1 MDSTERRAEV
11 TWNAALRAGAAARL
25 HTQERA
31 PVGMALAA
39 RVTAA
44 AARVMAASRRRRR
57 RELDRRATDRTRAGR
72 PATAKMATA
81 ASRRAG
87 VTLLLLLHE
96 KRRRLRAGRA
106 DTTRGRSTPSSSRV
120 PRLRRPFHR
129 PTIRSAKSLCAAVL
143 RRYKAHGHLVFHS
156 CRPAATA
163 PRRRPG
169 TPATATATPVS
180 SFAFAVRCGPRT
192 FVASA
197 CSVLLLLRQCRFCL
211 PCSRFTGL
219 PRARPCPASLWPLTL
234 SARGATQTASADRRR
249 IAPTHGGS
257 TLTAAHK
264 QSPPAGVE
272 VDAHTLPRAFSGE
285 TRTKSAP
292 LRGRPSRGR

>member
-87 VTLLLLLHE
+87 VTLLRLLHE

-129 PTIRSAKSLCAAVL
+129 PTIRSANLCARRSCVGTRLTGTSCFTLAGRRLRLHGAGRVPRLRL
-143 RRYKAHGHLVFHS
+143 RRRL
-156 CRPAATA
+156 
-163 PRRRPG
+163 
-169 TPATATATPVS
+169 
-180 SFAFAVRCGPRT
+180 
-192 FVASA
+192 
-197 CSVLLLLRQCRFCL
+197 
-211 PCSRFTGL
+211 
-219 PRARPCPASLWPLTL
+219 
-234 SARGATQTASADRRR
+234 
-249 IAPTHGGS
+249 
-257 TLTAAHK
+257 
-264 QSPPAGVE
+264 
-272 VDAHTLPRAFSGE
+272 
-285 TRTKSAP
+285 
-292 LRGRPSRGR
+292 